1 MSNQAI
7 QEHTIINGVN
17 VDQQEETVQ
26 AVRKQPELA
35 QFQFRAHNQWQGGG
49 HNQIHVDKYYGTC
62 QEIQRDESFALTADQ
77 PSTLLGTN
85 KGPNPF
91 EYLLTALSSCLTT
104 SLVYQA
110 AAQGITIDRLE
121 SDYEGDINL
130 QGILGLNPDVR
141 KGYEE
146 IRVKIKVDSN
156 ADKEMLRGLVQN
168 SPILDVIRNP
178 TPVNIEFVTE

>member
-7 QEHTIINGVN
+7 QAHTMINGVN
-17 VDQQEETVQ
+17 VDQQEETIQ
-26 AVRKQPELA
+26 AVKSQPELA

-49 HNQIHVDKYYGTC
+49 HNQIQTDTYYGTC
-62 QEIQRDESFALTADQ
+62 QELQRNEPFALTADQ

-85 KGPNPF
+85 KGPTPF

-146 IRVKIKVDSN
+146 IRVKINVDSN
-156 ADKEMLRGLVQN
+156 ADKDMLRGLLEN

-178 TPVNIEFVTE
+178 TPVKIEFVTE

>member
-1 MSNQAI
+1 MSNQGI
-7 QEHTIINGVN
+7 QEHIIINGVN

-26 AVRKQPELA
+26 AVKKQPELA

-49 HNQIHVDKYYGTC
+49 HNQIHVDTYYGTC

-110 AAQGITIDRLE
+110 AAQGITIDALE
-121 SDYEGDINL
+121 SDYEGDVNL

-146 IRVKIKVDSN
+146 IRVKIKVDSH

>member
-17 VDQQEETVQ
+17 VSQRKETVQ
-26 AVRKQPELA
+26 AVKQQPELA
-35 QFQFRAHNQWQGGG
+35 QFQFRAHNQWQGGS
-49 HNQIHVDKYYGTC
+49 HNQIHVDNYYGTC
-62 QEIQRDESFALTADQ
+62 QELQRDQPFALTADQ

-104 SLVYQA
+104 SLVNQA
-110 AAQGITIDRLE
+110 AAQDITIDALE

-130 QGILGLNPDVR
+130 QGILGLNPNVR

-146 IRVKIKVDSN
+146 IRVTIKVNSD
-156 ADKEMLRGLVQN
+156 ADKETLHELVQN

-178 TPVNIEFVTE
+178 TPVTIELVTE

>member
-7 QEHTIINGVN
+7 QEHTLINGVN
-17 VDQQEETVQ
+17 VDQQEDTVR
-26 AVRKQPELA
+26 AVRNQPELA

-49 HNQIHVDKYYGTC
+49 HNQIHVDKYYRMC

-91 EYLLTALSSCLTT
+91 EYLLTALSACLTT

-110 AAQGITIDRLE
+110 AAQGITIDALE

-130 QGILGLNPDVR
+130 QGILGVNPDVR

-146 IRVKIKVDSN
+146 IRVKIKVNSE
-156 ADKEMLRGLVQN
+156 ADKVTLQELVQN

>member
-7 QEHTIINGVN
+7 QEHTLINGVN
-17 VDQQEETVQ
+17 VDQQEETGR
-26 AVRKQPELA
+26 AVRNQPELA

-49 HNQIHVDKYYGTC
+49 HNQIHVDTYYGTC

-110 AAQGITIDRLE
+110 AAQGITIDALE

-130 QGILGLNPDVR
+130 QGTLGVNPNVR

-146 IRVKIKVDSN
+146 IRVKMKVRSDEDE
-156 ADKEMLRGLVQN
+156 ARLHALLQN

-178 TPVNIEFVTE
+178 TTVTIEFVEP

>member
-1 MSNQAI
+1 MPNQAI
-7 QEHTIINGVN
+7 QEHTIMNGVN
-17 VDQQEETVQ
+17 VDQQEETIQ
-26 AVRKQPELA
+26 AVKNQPELA
-35 QFQFRAHNQWQGGG
+35 QFQFRAHNQWKGGG
-49 HNQIHVDKYYGTC
+49 HNQIHVDQYTGTG
-62 QEIQRDESFALTADQ
+62 QEHQRDQPFVLTSGQ

-85 KGPNPF
+85 EGPNPF

-110 AAQGITIDRLE
+110 TTQGITIDALE
-121 SDYEGDINL
+121 SDYEGDVNL
-130 QGILGLNPDVR
+130 EGILDLNPYVR

-156 ADKEMLRGLVQN
+156 ADKDLLYRLAEN

-178 TPVNIEFVTE
+178 TSVKIEFVTE